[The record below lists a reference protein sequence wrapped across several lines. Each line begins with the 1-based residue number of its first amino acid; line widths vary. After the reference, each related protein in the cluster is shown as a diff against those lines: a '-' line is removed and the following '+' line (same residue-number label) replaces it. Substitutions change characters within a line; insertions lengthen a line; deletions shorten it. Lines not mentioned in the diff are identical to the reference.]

1 MSDIAIG
8 IDLGT
13 STSVI
18 SVYEKGRIASIP
30 DPLSKSPI
38 APSIVAL
45 NSKGELIVGHAA
57 KSYGLPDAKIREAK
71 RTMGTPEVYELGKH
85 SLRSEE
91 VGALVLKYLVDYAS
105 AYLQRE
111 INQAVIS
118 IPAYF
123 GDPQRQA
130 TINAAQLA
138 GLKVIRLISEPSAA
152 ALAFGIENLETEEQL
167 LVFDFG
173 GGTLDVTVLE
183 MIEGVLEVKAS
194 HGDDRLGG
202 SDIDAAICNW
212 AQTKAG
218 LSPASAAARDEIKN
232 KSEEAKKIIATMS
245 EVPLEVSNFATQN
258 GQELDLSEAFTQAD
272 FQSLMEPFL
281 SRCTAVIDET
291 LRKAKISREGIARVI
306 LVGGSTYIPAVR
318 QVVEAHLHC
327 PIVTGVD
334 PDLAVSQG
342 AAISAALAL
351 GLIEGENSLVYQDA
365 ATRGF
370 GTYAI
375 HKVGD
380 QPMLLY
386 DQLMRPSDK
395 VPFSTKATYNL
406 LRLDQDVCEITLV
419 EDASGKAMRP
429 GDPGLFELAR
439 AEIQD
444 IPPST
449 YGVPHKVEIE
459 FVYDQNHVVQMKA
472 RIPATN
478 QNVVLTKDYAGRLLS
493 DDQHDESS
501 LKLDSLWQ
509 NSPLATR
516 NKSLIRK
523 AEEALRANPPNGE
536 MIEAALVDLKAKVAS
551 NDAEGASELR
561 ERLSDLLAEL

>member
-1 MSDIAIG
+1 MSDFAIG

-18 SVYEKGRIASIP
+18 SVYENGKITSIP

-38 APSIVAL
+38 TPSIVAL
-45 NSKGELIVGHAA
+45 NAKGELIVGHAA
-57 KSYGLPDAKIREAK
+57 KTYGLPDAKIREAK
-71 RTMGTPEVYELGKH
+71 RTMGTPQVYTLGEH

-91 VGALVLKYLVDYAS
+91 VGALVLKYLAEYAS
-105 AYLQRE
+105 QYLRHE
-111 INQAVIS
+111 IFQAVIS

-138 GLKVIRLISEPSAA
+138 GIKVLRLISEPSAA
-152 ALAFGIENLETEEQL
+152 ALAFGIDNLDTEEQL

-173 GGTLDVTVLE
+173 GGTLDVTILE

-212 AQTKAG
+212 AQSGSG
-218 LSPASAAARDEIKN
+218 LSPESATAKDEIKD
-232 KSEEAKKIIATMS
+232 KSEEAKKMIASMS
-245 EVPLEVSNFATQN
+245 EVPIAVSNFATSS
-258 GQELDLSEAFTQAD
+258 GREVDLSENFTRAD
-272 FQSLMEPFL
+272 FQILMEPFL
-281 SRCTAVIDET
+281 SRSTAVIDET
-291 LRKAKISREGIARVI
+291 LRKASKSKSDISRVI

-318 QVVEAHLHC
+318 QIVETHLQC

-351 GLIEGENSLVYQDA
+351 GKVEGEKSLVYQDA

-370 GTYAI
+370 GTYAV
-375 HKVGD
+375 HDVGS

-386 DQLMRPSDK
+386 DQLMKPNAQI
-395 VPFSTKATYNL
+395 PYSTKATYSL
-406 LRLDQDVCEITLV
+406 LRLDQDICEITLV
-419 EDASGKAMRP
+419 EDATGRAMRP
-429 GDPGLFELAR
+429 GDSGLFESAR

-449 YGVPHKVEIE
+449 YGIPHKVEIE
-459 FVYDQNHVVQMKA
+459 FQYDQNHVVQMKA

-478 QNVVLTKDYAGRLLS
+478 QNVVLTKDYGDRLLS
-493 DDQHDESS
+493 YDQHGATS

-523 AEEALRANPPNGE
+523 AEEVLRTNPLNGE
-536 MIEAALVDLKAKVAS
+536 LIEATLVDLKAKVAS
-551 NDAEGASELR
+551 NDVEGASEVR
-561 ERLSDLLAEL
+561 ERLSDLLSEL